1 MEIFLCHLLWY
12 NLKVIY
18 KKSNFISKISI
29 MVNVCQFW
37 SILVSHG
44 RFWSVW
50 VFLGIFAQSQLYYE
64 KEDHLWFYNQLIF
77 SVLMAKWQETP
88 LAKNQKRSQM
98 VKNCQYIPV
107 NFGQLGVNLG
117 FIMKRKSPL
126 VLQSIR
132 FLGIDGKMAKKAT
145 NQHMAIII
153 LDFFRVKIRSIFFGK
168 QSMTHL
174 IK

>member
-1 MEIFLCHLLWY
+1 ML
-12 NLKVIY
+12 V
-18 KKSNFISKISI
+18 NFG
-29 MVNVCQFW
+29 QFW
-37 SILVSHG
+37 TILVSLG

-50 VFLGIFAQSQLYYE
+50 VCLGLLWTILTVLIQFAQFWLYYE
-64 KEDHLWFYNQLIF
+64 KEDHLWFYNQFNF
-77 SVLMAKWQETP
+77 SVLMTKWQETP
-88 LAKNQKRSQM
+88 LAKTQKRSKM
-98 VKNCQYIPV
+98 VTNCHRIC
-107 NFGQLGVNLG
+107 NFWSIGVNLG

-132 FLGIDGKMAKKAT
+132 FFGIDGKMARNAT